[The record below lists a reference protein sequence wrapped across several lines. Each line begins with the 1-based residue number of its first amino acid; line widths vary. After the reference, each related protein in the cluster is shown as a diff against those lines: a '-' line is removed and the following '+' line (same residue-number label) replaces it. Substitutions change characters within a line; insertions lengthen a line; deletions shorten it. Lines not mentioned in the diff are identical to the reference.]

1 MTEWATQWMERYGYA
16 GVALLMLLE
25 NVFPPIPSEV
35 VLPLAGYTASQG
47 ELSMPMVVLAA
58 VVGSMLGALLFYWF
72 GQRLGRERARR
83 FVEKHGAWLTM
94 DTDDLDRAERWFE
107 RHGGKAVLLCRFVP
121 GLRSLI
127 SVPAGMVSMP
137 MGPFL
142 GLSTLGTLVWC
153 AALAWAGSAL
163 GQRYDQVAVVL
174 DPVLYVIL
182 AGVAVVY
189 VVRLVRMRRASA

>member
-25 NVFPPIPSEV
+25 NVFPPIPSEI
-35 VLPLAGYTASQG
+35 VLPLAGYTAAQG

-58 VVGSMLGALLFYWF
+58 VVGSMLGALLFYWC
-72 GQRLGRERARR
+72 GKKLGRERARR
-83 FVEKHGAWLTM
+83 FVERHGAWLTM
-94 DTDDLDRAERWFE
+94 DTGDLDRAERWFE

-127 SVPAGMVSMP
+127 SVPAGMVGMA

-142 GLSTLGTLVWC
+142 GLSTLGTLAWC

-163 GQRYDQVAVVL
+163 GQSYDQVAVFL
-174 DPVLYVIL
+174 DPVLYLVL
-182 AGVAVVY
+182 GTVVVVY

>member
-16 GVALLMLLE
+16 GVAFLMLLE

-35 VLPLAGYTASQG
+35 VLPLAGYTASKG

-72 GQRLGRERARR
+72 GKQLGRERARR
-83 FVEKHGAWLTM
+83 FVEQHGAWLTM

-107 RHGGKAVLLCRFVP
+107 RHGGKAVFLCRFVP

-163 GQRYDQVAVVL
+163 GQSYDQVAVVL
-174 DPVLYVIL
+174 DPVLYAIL
-182 AGVAVVY
+182 AGAAVVY
-189 VVRLVRMRRASA
+189 LVRLVRMRRASA

>member
-16 GVALLMLLE
+16 GVALLMLIE

-72 GQRLGRERARR
+72 GKQLGRERARR

-94 DTDDLDRAERWFE
+94 DTGDLDRAERWFE
-107 RHGGKAVLLCRFVP
+107 RHGGKAVFLCRFVP

-137 MGPFL
+137 MGRFL

-163 GQRYDQVAVVL
+163 GESYDRVAVVL
-174 DPVLYVIL
+174 DPVLYVVLGGALVIYL
-182 AGVAVVY
+182 
-189 VVRLVRMRRASA
+189 VRLVRMRRASA